1 VTHPVRRGV
10 RVGVDVG
17 SVRVGVA
24 RSDLEGV
31 LAVPVVTLA
40 RPRGRAPRTDLDAL
54 VGLVTEHEALE
65 VVVGLPLG
73 LDGTEGAAAAAA
85 RTYAADLVA
94 ALRERGA
101 EVPIRLLD
109 ERLTTAQASRDLA
122 AAGRNSRDGRS
133 VVDQAAAVIIVQ
145 HALDAER
152 STGNPPGTLLDP
164 SQDPT
169 DTQDTRKD
177 GA

>member
-1 VTHPVRRGV
+1 MTHAVRRGV

-31 LAVPVVTLA
+31 LAVPVETLA
-40 RPRGRAPRTDLDAL
+40 RPKGRAPRTDLAAL
-54 VGLVTEHEALE
+54 VALVREHEALE

-85 RTYAADLVA
+85 RTYAGDLAA
-94 ALRERGA
+94 ALRTGGA
-101 EVPIRLLD
+101 DVPIRLLD

-133 VVDQAAAVIIVQ
+133 VVDQVAAVIIVQ

-152 STGNPPGTLLDP
+152 STGTPPGTLLDT
-164 SQDPT
+164 SYDDPRE
-169 DTQDTRKD
+169 DP
-177 GA
+177 A

>member
-1 VTHPVRRGV
+1 VTHAVRRGV

-31 LAVPVVTLA
+31 LAVPVETLA
-40 RPRGRAPRTDLDAL
+40 RPKGRAPRTDLAAL
-54 VGLVTEHEALE
+54 VALVTEHEALE

-85 RTYAADLVA
+85 RTYAGDLAA
-94 ALRERGA
+94 ALRTGGA
-101 EVPIRLLD
+101 DVPIRLLD

-133 VVDQAAAVIIVQ
+133 VVAQVAAVIIVQ

-152 STGNPPGTLLDP
+152 STGTPPGTLLETSYDDP
-164 SQDPT
+164 REDP
-169 DTQDTRKD
+169 
-177 GA
+177 A

>member
-1 VTHPVRRGV
+1 MTPPVRRGV
-10 RVGVDVG
+10 RIGVDVG

-24 RSDLEGV
+24 RSDLDGV
-31 LAVPVVTLA
+31 LAVPVETLP
-40 RPRGRAPRTDLDAL
+40 RPRGKAPRSDLEAL
-54 VGLVTEHEALE
+54 VTLVTEHEALE

-85 RTYAADLVA
+85 RTYAADLA
-94 ALRERGA
+94 EALRDRGA
-101 EVPIRLLD
+101 SVPIRLLD
-109 ERLTTAQASRDLA
+109 ERLTTAQASRGLA

-152 STGNPPGTLLDP
+152 STGTPPGSLLDLT
-164 SQDPT
+164 T
-169 DTQDTRKD
+169 DDTRKD
-177 GA
+177 PA